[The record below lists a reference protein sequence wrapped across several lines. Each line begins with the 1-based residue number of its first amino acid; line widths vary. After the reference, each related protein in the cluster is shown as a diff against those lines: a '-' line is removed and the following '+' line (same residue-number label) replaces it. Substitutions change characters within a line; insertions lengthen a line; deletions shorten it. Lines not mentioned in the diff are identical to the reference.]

1 MSVHENIRIVQEYLS
16 NHTPDYAA
24 EDVIFH
30 DYSQPEPVKG
40 RQAFGQLLDAFYR
53 TGFSDAKL
61 EIRHIAADENCVTL
75 EVTFH
80 GVNTGPLRG
89 HAPTGK
95 RVELPVCGV
104 YDIEDGLI
112 RRVRIY
118 YDNGLLERQLGWI
131 PSQ

>member
-1 MSVHENIRIVQEYLS
+1 MSAQENIRIIQEYLS
-16 NHTPDYAA
+16 SHALQYVA
-24 EDVIFH
+24 EDVIYH
-30 DYSQPEPVKG
+30 DYSQPEPVQG
-40 RQAFGQLLDAFYR
+40 RQAVDELLDSFYR

-61 EIRHIAADENCVTL
+61 EIRHISANDNSVTL

-89 HAPTGK
+89 HAPSGK

-104 YDIEDGLI
+104 YDIEGDLI

-118 YDNGLLERQLGWI
+118 YDTGLLERQLGWVA
-131 PSQ
+131 SQ